1 MRNLLVEICYNGAN
15 YHGYQV
21 QANGITVAQTVQDA
35 VEQVLKVREPITGC
49 SRTDAGVHAN
59 SFYFHMKTE
68 RRIPCENLIKALN
81 CALPGDIAV
90 LSCKEVPLDFHAR
103 YSCKGKEY
111 VYKLWNAPVKNPFL
125 EHLAAFYPYPV
136 DEGRLDRAAKDFIGT
151 HDFTAFCAAGGKKM
165 DATRT
170 IYDFTV
176 RREGDLVLFTV
187 RGNGFLY
194 NMVRIMVGTLLKIQ
208 EGKIPFDGIPRILKQ
223 KNRALAG
230 NTAKAEGLY
239 LNRVFYD
246 DDIEQTEKNPCRDGD
261 EGFGKGIE

>member
-1 MRNLLVEICYNGAN
+1 MRNLLVNICYNGAN

-35 VEQVLKVREPITGC
+35 VEKVLKVREPITGC

-68 RRIPCENLIKALN
+68 ALIPCENLVKALN

-90 LSCKEVPLDFHAR
+90 LSCREVPLDFHAR
-103 YSCKGKEY
+103 YCCKGKEY
-111 VYKLWNAPVKNPFL
+111 VYKLWNGPVKNPFL
-125 EHLAAFYPYPV
+125 EHFAAFYPYPV
-136 DEGRLDRAAKDFIGT
+136 DVEKLDCAAKAFVGT
-151 HDFTAFCAAGGKKM
+151 HDFKAFCAAGGKEM
-165 DATRT
+165 DTTRT

-176 RREGDLVLFTV
+176 RREGNLVLFTV

-208 EGKIPFDGIPRILKQ
+208 EGKIPVNGIPMILEKRE
-223 KNRALAG
+223 RALAG
-230 NTAKAEGLY
+230 NTAKPEGLY
-239 LNRVFYD
+239 LNQVFYED
-246 DDIEQTEKNPCRDGD
+246 KL
-261 EGFGKGIE
+261 FL